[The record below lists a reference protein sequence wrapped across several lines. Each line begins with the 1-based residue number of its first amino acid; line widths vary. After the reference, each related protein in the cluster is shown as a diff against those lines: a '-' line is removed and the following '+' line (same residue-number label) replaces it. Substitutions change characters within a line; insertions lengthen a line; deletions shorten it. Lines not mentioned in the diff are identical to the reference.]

1 MIHNDKIDA
10 AVACVQSHLD
20 SPLPRAEAL
29 ESAGLMKT
37 YRVWYDNG
45 AAVLVNANTADDA
58 KAMALE
64 QADRDGYPGLAVERV
79 EDITA

>member
-1 MIHNDKIDA
+1 
-10 AVACVQSHLD
+10 
-20 SPLPRAEAL
+20 
-29 ESAGLMKT
+29 MKT

-45 AAVLVNANTADDA
+45 AAVLVNANTAA
-58 KAMALE
+58 AARAMALE

>member
-1 MIHNDKIDA
+1 MRTDH
-10 AVACVQSHLD
+10 
-20 SPLPRAEAL
+20 PRGPGRTLNPAPGL
-29 ESAGLMKT
+29 AGRREDDMKT

-58 KAMALE
+58 RAMALE
-64 QADRDGYPGLAVERV
+64 QADRDGYPGLKVERV